1 MSNFSY
7 QVLQTRYK
15 ELAEENKKLKEVV
28 SSENKFHYYYYAN
41 KNQIEKNK
49 ELIAEN
55 KYNLEMCKKYN
66 HRYIL
71 IDDKYEV
78 DFEL

>member
-55 KYNLEMCKKYN
+55 KKLKKDN
-66 HRYIL
+66 IELSIL
-71 IDDKYEV
+71 IDYLRRKK
-78 DFEL
+78 